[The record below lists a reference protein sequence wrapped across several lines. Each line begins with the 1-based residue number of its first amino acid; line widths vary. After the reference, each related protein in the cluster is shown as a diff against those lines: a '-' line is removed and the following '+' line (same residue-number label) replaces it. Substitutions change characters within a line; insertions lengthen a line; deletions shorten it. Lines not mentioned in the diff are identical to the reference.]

1 MNRPLEIVACVV
13 LGLVALACIGGLV
26 TSYILHADPAEGIVV
41 GLVGTLGTAVGA
53 VAGIVS
59 QSGKGNGG

>member
-26 TSYILHADPAEGIVV
+26 TSYVLHADPAEGIVV
-41 GLVGTLGTAVGA
+41 GLVGVLGTSVGA

-59 QSGKGNGG
+59 QGKGNGG